1 MALVIRNGLLMT
13 MTEQGSLR
21 GDILI
26 SGGRILKVAGKLD
39 DLEGFEH
46 EELDAEGM
54 TILPGLIDP
63 YIRDGGA
70 EPAWVAESALDAGVT
85 TAVLLPETGQRCM
98 LLGSGG
104 LQSGVSLLQPEAL
117 SDQRLAERLQRD
129 AAREEIQLCSIRSRK
144 QLERVLEC
152 SQGQKGIVL
161 TELNGCE
168 GCAREIAASGFGAV
182 LGVTRSASA
191 GGSWRLAAEL
201 TAQGVPVAV
210 SSFHPVSKLKL
221 LPVCAGLCVR
231 EGMGREQALQA
242 ITSVPAALLGLTDR
256 GRLQAGCRADLAIF
270 DGDPLLL
277 ATSLVMTIADGRVH
291 RSHGHG

>member
-13 MTEQGSLR
+13 MTEQGSFR

-26 SGGRILKVAGKLD
+26 SGGRILKVAGRLD

-46 EELDAEGM
+46 DELDAEGM

-63 YIRDGGA
+63 YVRDGGS

-85 TAVLLPETGQRCM
+85 TAVLLPEAGQQCTLM
-98 LLGSGG
+98 GSGG
-104 LQSGVSLLQPEAL
+104 LQSGVSLLQPETL
-117 SDQRLAERLQRD
+117 TDQRLAERLQRD
-129 AAREEIQLCSIRSRK
+129 TVKEQIQLCSIRSRK
-144 QLERVLEC
+144 QLERVLACTE
-152 SQGQKGIVL
+152 GLKGIVL
-161 TELNGCE
+161 AELTGCE
-168 GCAREIAASGFGAV
+168 GCVREIAASGFGAV
-182 LGVTRSASA
+182 LGVARSASA
-191 GGSWRLAAEL
+191 GGHWRLAAEL
-201 TAQGVPVAV
+201 TEKGVPVAV

-231 EGMGREQALQA
+231 EGMDREHALRA
-242 ITSVPAALLGLTDR
+242 ITSVPAVLLGLTDR

-291 RSHGHG
+291 RSHGRR